1 MTGQEAATLF
11 ASLVT
16 LTVLVVFGLD
26 RWGQRKDR
34 RSRSEPTAEPA
45 ARK

>member
-16 LTVLVVFGLD
+16 LTVVVVVGLD
-26 RWGQRKDR
+26 WWGRRKDR
-34 RSRSEPTAEPA
+34 RSQA
-45 ARK
+45 K

>member
-16 LTVLVVFGLD
+16 LIVVIVVGLD
-26 RWGQRKDR
+26 LWGRRKDKQSQAPGPR
-34 RSRSEPTAEPA
+34 
-45 ARK
+45 